1 MEALR
6 EEAKQKRIQQNE
18 LQKKKLED
26 DKRQKLDKEYKKQTS
41 KLNVNGM
48 GLGQDR
54 YYNLYWAT
62 PLMKDIL
69 FVAIHR
75 DQNGKMIVNIKPSL
89 EIQEDVPL
97 EQYERM
103 NDHPRM
109 NA

>member
-89 EIQEDVPL
+89 EVQEDVPL

-103 NDHPRM
+103 NDHPQM